1 MLYYLVSLSHS
12 VVFFD
17 RSDFSDLIMA
27 SITLPQFKLR
37 WLDEA
42 GKERARSL
50 LYNHMGA
57 LQQREVFSSDDGSED
72 GHIGQED
79 DFFCFGNSKTDEIGS
94 DTEVDCIQAIL
105 PRILAG

>member
-1 MLYYLVSLSHS
+1 
-12 VVFFD
+12 
-17 RSDFSDLIMA
+17 MA

-50 LYNHMGA
+50 LYSHVRA
-57 LQQREVFSSDDGSED
+57 LQQREGFSSDDGSED

-79 DFFCFGNSKTDEIGS
+79 DFFCFGNSETDERGS
-94 DTEVDCIQAIL
+94 DTEVDMY
-105 PRILAG
+105 